1 MKWGIFSGFLQG
13 IKECRRADE
22 KASVDGVKFRDLF
35 SDGGDFSVN
44 GVDLGGVIH
53 VEDLVEFIIDEK
65 NGPIGWRGCIG
76 GTSNHF
82 RFENVVGH
90 SEDKIA
96 SHGFLCAKYADA
108 VSFFEFG
115 VELEGKFD
123 GDIFAIFAQGGFEDI
138 GVISGDNDD
147 FFDAAMCEVL
157 DIALDE
163 AHAPDEFEGFDI
175 VGGFGESAAE
185 AGGEDDGLF
194 WGI

>member
-1 MKWGIFSGFLQG
+1 MVGGIFGGFLQG

-22 KASVDGVKFRDLF
+22 KAGIDGVKFRDLF
-35 SDGGDFSVN
+35 ADGGDFSVDS
-44 GVDLGGVIH
+44 VDFCSIIH
-53 VEDLVEFIIDEK
+53 VKNLVEFIIDEK
-65 NGPIGWRGCIG
+65 NGPICWRGCIG

-90 SEDKIA
+90 GEDKIA

-123 GDIFAIFAQGGFEDI
+123 RDIFAIFAQGGFEDI

-147 FFDAAMCEVL
+147 FFDAAIGEVL
-157 DIALDE
+157 DIALNQ
-163 AHAPDEFEGFDI
+163 AHAPDEFEGFDVI
-175 VGGFGESAAE
+175 
-185 AGGEDDGLF
+185 
-194 WGI
+194 